1 MFKHWWSKNWN
12 TLPEHLCLSTVF
24 VGLVLL
30 NLSGFFLFC
39 FVLFFVFVEG
49 YNDRCLSFCSFYFG
63 HCDCCLSFFE
73 LRIVIV
79 VCPSSSYGLWLLSV
93 LLRVADRD
101 CCLSSF
107 KLRIVI
113 VVCPPSSCGLWMLS
127 VLLRVTDCDCC
138 QSFFEMRIVIVVCPT
153 SSCGLWLLSVL
164 LRVADCDCCL
174 SFFELRIVI
183 VVCPSSSCGLWLSSV
198 LRVADCD
205 YLLVSSRFSSDLH
218 RRTKKFI
225 SKVHQILDRY
235 KAWIVYL
242 LPRVT
247 SADFDYPVYALWFTY
262 SQWLLIYFAFDFERT
277 WLKLLQKWIV
287 RTKLDIYVFVIKQA
301 LLPRTRDTV
310 IKFIHMLYFLYFKFY
325 ISVSL

>member
-93 LLRVADRD
+93 L
-101 CCLSSF
+101 
-107 KLRIVI
+107 
-113 VVCPPSSCGLWMLS
+113 
-127 VLLRVTDCDCC
+127 
-138 QSFFEMRIVIVVCPT
+138 
-153 SSCGLWLLSVL
+153 
-164 LRVADCDCCL
+164 
-174 SFFELRIVI
+174 
-183 VVCPSSSCGLWLSSV
+183 
-198 LRVADCD
+198 RVADCD

-262 SQWLLIYFAFDFERT
+262 SQWLLIYFAFDFERI

-287 RTKLDIYVFVIKQA
+287 RNKLDIYVFVIKQA